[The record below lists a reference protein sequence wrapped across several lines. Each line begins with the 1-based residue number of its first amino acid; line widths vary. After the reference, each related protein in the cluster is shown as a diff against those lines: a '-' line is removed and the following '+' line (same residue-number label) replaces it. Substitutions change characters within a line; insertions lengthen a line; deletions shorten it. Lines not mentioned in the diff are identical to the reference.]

1 MLNCKRLRLMP
12 EKQIELINDFRDIIL
27 LDEQSIKGSSLVEKR
42 IQHYLM
48 KSVVSS
54 IFHCDIN

>member
-1 MLNCKRLRLMP
+1 MP